1 MEETL
6 AMLAM
11 LYVIGVGGVM
21 IYMALIAVEPVIREW
36 IWRRNLRVYH
46 IDIPPR
52 AADGDV
58 EVRADIPGGNPAAPS
73 TGVVTGAAATAV
85 ASGGTNGGRPT
96 DNEAGRTTTK

>member
-1 MEETL
+1 
-6 AMLAM
+6 MLAM
-11 LYVIGVGGVM
+11 LYVIGVGVVL
-21 IYMALIAVEPVIREW
+21 IYLGLIAVEPVVRDW

-58 EVRADIPGGNPAAPS
+58 EVRADIPGGNPAADS

-85 ASGGTNGGRPT
+85 ASGGTDGGRPT
-96 DNEAGRTTTK
+96 ENEAGRTTTK